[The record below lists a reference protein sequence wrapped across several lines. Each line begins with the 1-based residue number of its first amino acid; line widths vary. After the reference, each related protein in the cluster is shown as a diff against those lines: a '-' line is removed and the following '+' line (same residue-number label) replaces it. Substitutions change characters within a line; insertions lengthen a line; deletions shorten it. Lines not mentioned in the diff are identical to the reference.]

1 MSHYETYNRLLN
13 DATNIGHAE
22 IVFWRSVI
30 EAHHADRLSVED
42 IGNLIG
48 STSITRPVRTSRAT
62 TYRLI
67 EKWTALLADLDNPG
81 RGA

>member
-1 MSHYETYNRLLN
+1 MSHFETYQRILSN
-13 DATNIGHAE
+13 ATDLGHAE

-30 EAHHADRLSVED
+30 EAHQADRLSVED
-42 IGNLIG
+42 IGKLVAA
-48 STSITRPVRTSRAT
+48 TSITRPLKTSRAT